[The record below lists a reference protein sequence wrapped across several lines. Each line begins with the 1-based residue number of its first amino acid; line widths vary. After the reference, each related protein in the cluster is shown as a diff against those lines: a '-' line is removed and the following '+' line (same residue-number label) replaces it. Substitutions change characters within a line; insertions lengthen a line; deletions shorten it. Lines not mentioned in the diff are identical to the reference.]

1 MKSRRYNVVIMDFTG
16 RHVRRI
22 TVSRVWFEAAVGAGV
37 LLVSL
42 LVLAT
47 VHGIWMAPKAVESL
61 EIRRENQELTRVL
74 QQLEAQLPKA
84 RGLASHADMTFSEL
98 WAKSG
103 LGVDSKLLAATS
115 TSDKNADDGDE
126 NDTEASATVMNAA
139 PLSLPLEVERIESDG
154 DGIELALAETLEYF
168 HDAERLLL
176 NTPSIRPARTPWLTS
191 SFGVRFHPIMHYYI
205 MHKGL
210 DMAGHIGMPIYAPAD
225 GVVIWVGRRGGYGQT
240 VVLDHGYG
248 MQTHFAHLSRYMV
261 KLGDHVTAAT
271 KSRRWGARGV
281 LRGRICTTR
290 CAATGSRWI
299 RVVSFWI
306 RGNKPKMG
314 ERAIETQKQRRIE
327 NSGNRQP

>member
-1 MKSRRYNVVIMDFTG
+1 MKNRRYAVVIMDFTG

-22 TVSRVWFEAAVGAGV
+22 TVSRVWFEAAASTGV
-37 LLVSL
+37 LCVVVLVSAL
-42 LVLAT
+42 I
-47 VHGIWMAPKAVESL
+47 HGIWMAPKALESL

-74 QQLEAQLPKA
+74 QQLETQVPKA
-84 RGLASHADMTFSEL
+84 SALASHAEMTFSDL
-98 WAKSG
+98 WSKSG
-103 LGVDSKLLAATS
+103 LGVDSKLLAEKS
-115 TSDKNADDGDE
+115 SGDKNPGEDEEDGPDDSP
-126 NDTEASATVMNAA
+126 AVMAAA

-154 DGIELALAETLEYF
+154 DEIELSLAETLEYF

-248 MQTHFAHLSRYMV
+248 MQTHFAHLSKYFV
-261 KLGDHVTAAT
+261 KLGDHV
-271 KSRRWGARGV
+271 RRGDTIALMGST
-281 LRGRICTTR
+281 GRS
-290 CAATGSRWI
+290 TGPHLHYE
-299 RVVSFWI
+299 V
-306 RGNKPKMG
+306 
-314 ERAIETQKQRRIE
+314 RR
-327 NSGNRQP
+327 NGQPMDPRRFILD